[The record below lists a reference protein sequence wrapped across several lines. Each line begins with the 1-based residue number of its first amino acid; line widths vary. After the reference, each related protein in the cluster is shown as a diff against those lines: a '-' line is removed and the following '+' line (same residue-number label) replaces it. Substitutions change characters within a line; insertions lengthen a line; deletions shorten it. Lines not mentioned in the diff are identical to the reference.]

1 MEQEKLSILE
11 VCNCPHCVELRR
23 QQERA
28 EQLQATK
35 KPPMSECIGGLIV
48 PSLCP
53 LPVAFRYKL
62 ILYSSII

>member
-48 PSLCP
+48 PSL
-53 LPVAFRYKL
+53 
-62 ILYSSII
+62 